1 MQHQMEKQPIIYAMS
16 QGYTAKEVESKWY
29 SYWLKHDL
37 FTSKVDDREPFTIVI
52 PPPNVTGVLHMGH
65 MLNNTIQDVFIRHA
79 RMQGKNACWVPGTDH
94 ASIAT
99 EAKVVGR
106 LREQGIKKSDLTR
119 EEFLKHA
126 WAWTDEFGG
135 VILDQLKRL
144 GASCDWSRT
153 RFTLE
158 EDLSEAVNKVFVELY
173 NDGKIYRDWKIVNW
187 DPKAQ
192 TTLSNEE
199 VIRKEVTSQLYYIK
213 YKLVDQEDY
222 LTVAT
227 TRPETIMGDTAIC
240 VHPDDERYKHLIGK
254 HAIVPIVNRE
264 VPIIADTYID
274 REFGTGVLKVTP
286 AHDTNDYEIGQR
298 HNLESIDVL
307 NPDGSIADIA
317 GFAVGKDRFE
327 ARKLAARYLKE
338 NDLLIKNESIQNS
351 VGYSER
357 NADTVVEPRRSLQWF
372 VRMDDIIKPALDAV
386 LNGDIDFIPTKYVSV
401 YKHWLDN
408 IRDWPIS
415 RQLWWGHSI
424 PAYYVRDEVFV
435 AESKEEALVKAQ
447 SHFTDDNITM
457 EDLVQDPDALDTWF
471 SSWLWPIS
479 VFDGFKE
486 DQRAFDY
493 YYPTQVLVTGWDI
506 IFFWVARMI
515 FAGYTFKS
523 EKPFEKVYFT
533 GMVRDMQRRKMSKSL
548 GNSPDALKLMD
559 HYGADGVR
567 FGVLSCAAAGN
578 DLLFEEKLCENGR
591 NFTNK
596 LYNAFMLIDSWNT
609 DSSDLAPEDQAAIQW
624 FEARLKQLT
633 SDVDKA
639 ISEFRLSEALMELYK
654 ATWTDF
660 CSWYLEFVKRPKGE
674 AYPAAVKEKS
684 IEFFN
689 QLLQLL
695 HPFMPFIT
703 EELWQNLE
711 ERKEGESICVQTY
724 PTASA
729 SKDKTWLDYGE
740 SARRIITGIRDIR
753 QKASCKNQDTIKL
766 TVYGKPS
773 EAYTAFE
780 QLIAKMTKAE
790 SINWV
795 DHEVD
800 GQESFVEKGATFY
813 VDTGKTIDVDQLIQ
827 DLEAELSYT
836 EGFVKQVQGKLSNAR
851 FVDNAPAAVV
861 DKERQKLK
869 DGLDK
874 IEALKKNLSQYKS

>member
-1 MQHQMEKQPIIYAMS
+1 MQHQMEKQPIIYTMS

-29 SYWLKHDL
+29 SYWLKHEL
-37 FTSKVDDREPFTIVI
+37 FTSKVDEREPFTIVI

-126 WAWTDEFGG
+126 WAWTDEYGG

-213 YKLVDQEDY
+213 YKLVDQDDF

-254 HAIVPIVNRE
+254 RAIVPIVNRE

-317 GFAVGKDRFE
+317 GFAVGEDRFE

-372 VRMDDIIKPALDAV
+372 VRMDDIVKPALDAV

-435 AESKEEALVKAQ
+435 AESKEEALALAQ
-447 SHFTDDNITM
+447 SHFSDDSIQI

-486 DQRAFDY
+486 DQREFDY

-515 FAGYTFKS
+515 FAGYTFKN

-624 FEARLKQLT
+624 FEARLEQLT

-674 AYPAAVKEKS
+674 AYPAEVKEKS

-703 EELWQNLE
+703 EELWQNVE
-711 ERKEGESICVQTY
+711 ERKEGESICVESY
-724 PTASA
+724 PIASA
-729 SKDKTWLDYGE
+729 SKDKTWLNHGE

-780 QLIAKMTKAE
+780 QLIVKMTKAE
-790 SINWV
+790 SIEWV
-795 DHEVD
+795 EHEVD
-800 GQESFVEKGATFY
+800 GLESFVEKGATFY

-851 FVDNAPAAVV
+851 FVDNAPSAVV
-861 DKERQKLK
+861 EKERQKLK